1 MDSALGLLIFG
12 WIFVF
17 IWVPFII
24 FTQRKIHPKALF
36 ALFFTELWERFSFY
50 GMRALLTLYMTKV
63 LFEQISQGEADAKAY
78 GVYGAFNALLYAAP
92 VIGGLLAD
100 KLVGFRRAIITGG
113 IFMALGQFVLAA
125 TIGNETLFFFG
136 LALITV
142 GNGLFKPNI
151 SSFLGTFYDQDD
163 PKKDGA
169 FTIFYMGI
177 NIGAFLAPLTC
188 GYLGEEVGWSYGFLA
203 AGIGIIIGVIQFYFN
218 MKSYQ
223 DKGNPPDMAYLKGKP
238 FLGLNREIL
247 MILGCIAVI
256 PVFALLINA
265 EGIMNIILLV
275 AGFGII
281 GYLVLGSIRN
291 ENIVEGQR
299 LLVVIVLFFFHMV
312 FWALFEQA
320 GGSLTLFTD
329 RHVNTMGIK
338 TSMFQAVNP
347 LYIMLLAPV
356 FSWIWMRLRKAQREP
371 RTPMKFVW
379 GLAQMALGYG
389 VIVLGAKF
397 FATTNADGGVWIPM
411 IFLMVMYLFH
421 TTGELSLSPVG
432 LSLVTKLSP
441 GKIVGFVM
449 GTWFLSIAFAHKI
462 AGELGKLAAVP
473 QEGADPRESLIAF
486 TDVYLTW
493 GVYVVL
499 GATVVLLLLVPI
511 LKKWMHDIH

>member
-1 MDSALGLLIFG
+1 MDSALGLLIGG
-12 WIFVF
+12 WIFVLV
-17 IWVPFII
+17 WVPII
-24 FTQRKIHPKALF
+24 IISQRKIHPKALF

-50 GMRALLTLYMTKV
+50 GMRALLVLYMTKV
-63 LFEQISQGEADAKAY
+63 LFEQMEQGQADARAY
-78 GVYGAFNALLYAAP
+78 GIYGAFNALLYAAP

-100 KLVGFRRAIITGG
+100 RLLGFRKAIIIGG
-113 IFMALGQFVLAA
+113 LFMALGQFTLAG
-125 TIGNETLFFFG
+125 TVGDQTLFFIG

-151 SSFLGTFYDQDD
+151 SSFLGTFYSQDD

-188 GYLGEEVGWSYGFLA
+188 GYLGEKYDWSYGFLA
-203 AGIGIIIGVIQFYFN
+203 AGIGILVGLVQFYYN
-218 MKSYQ
+218 MKDYE
-223 DKGNPPDMAYLKGKP
+223 DKGNPPDPEYLNKP
-238 FLGLNREIL
+238 VFLGLNRQWL
-247 MILGCIAVI
+247 TVLGCIVVI
-256 PVFALLINA
+256 PLFALLINA
-265 EGIMNIILLV
+265 EEVMNLILFIAGI
-275 AGFGII
+275 GII
-281 GYLVLGSIRN
+281 GYLVVDSVRN
-291 ENIVEGQR
+291 EDKVEGQR
-299 LLVVIVLFFFHMV
+299 LLVVIVLFFFHMI

-329 RHVNTMGIK
+329 RHVNRMGFE
-338 TSMFQAVNP
+338 TSQFQAVNP

-356 FSWIWMRLRKAQREP
+356 FSWIWMKLRKVGKEP

-389 VIVLGAKF
+389 VIVIGAKF
-397 FATTNADGGVWIPM
+397 FAGNAVLPI
-411 IFLMVMYLFH
+411 IFLLLMYLFH

-462 AGELGKLAAVP
+462 AGELGKLTAVP
-473 QEGADPRESLIAF
+473 EDVTHPQTSLAAF
-486 TDVYLTW
+486 TDVYLIW

-499 GATVVLLLLVPI
+499 AATVALLALVPI
-511 LKKWMHDIH
+511 LKKWMHEIH